1 MRIAP
6 AKFQATLV
14 IREDLRLKTL
24 LLAKT
29 LDSKFQVSLGMLQI
43 YLYILYL
50 SKGYSGYIPGVACE
64 NVYATTYSRATI
76 KSSAGAI
83 PRGIDQP
90 SNLKYETS
98 SGAEYIKHNADA
110 HASVSDV
117 VGVQRSQDTYKK
129 VSYYSQLL

>member
-1 MRIAP
+1 LRIAP
-6 AKFQATLV
+6 TKSQGTLV

-24 LLAKT
+24 LQAET
-29 LDSKFQVSLGMLQI
+29 LDNKSQVSDRLLQI
-43 YLYILYL
+43 YLYILL
-50 SKGYSGYIPGVACE
+50 LLKGYQGYIPGVACE
-64 NVYATTYSRATI
+64 NVYATTYSRATM

-117 VGVQRSQDTYKK
+117 VGVQRNQDTYKK
-129 VSYYSQLL
+129 VSN